1 MLGRLARPADRRSE
15 GHERDRRTDRRR
27 AWWDVISLRA
37 GHGNALPSGIASQR
51 GRRVGCDCPVGGTDG
66 SSDRAVAGKHCGV
79 RVFSVAVAVGCVF
92 LAACGPL
99 DRAELSRGV
108 ETLSALAAEGQ
119 LVADGVASD
128 RSKATYTRVHAR
140 ALADDAAHEA
150 EKLADAGVQTGIER
164 ERDQA
169 VALAQQLDDTLG
181 ELETFP
187 GGERTGRQVHGD
199 LMGIADGLD
208 RLTS

>member
-1 MLGRLARPADRRSE
+1 MIHLDR
-15 GHERDRRTDRRR
+15 
-27 AWWDVISLRA
+27 VL
-37 GHGNALPSGIASQR
+37 ALPPSEMTRSHPYHLGGAH
-51 GRRVGCDCPVGGTDG
+51 GRSSVGGTDG
-66 SSDRAVAGKHCGV
+66 SSDRAVAGKGCGV
-79 RVFSVAVAVGCVF
+79 RWVFSLAVAVGCVF
-92 LAACGPL
+92 LTGCGPL

-140 ALADDAAHEA
+140 ALADDAGHEA
-150 EKLADAGVQTGIER
+150 EKLADAGVQTGLGR

-187 GGERTGRQVHGD
+187 GGERTGGQVHGD
-199 LMGIADGLD
+199 LMRIADGLD
-208 RLTS
+208 RLTSRLAELS

>member
-1 MLGRLARPADRRSE
+1 
-15 GHERDRRTDRRR
+15 
-27 AWWDVISLRA
+27 
-37 GHGNALPSGIASQR
+37 
-51 GRRVGCDCPVGGTDG
+51 
-66 SSDRAVAGKHCGV
+66 V

-92 LAACGPL
+92 LTGCGPL

-140 ALADDAAHEA
+140 ALADDAGHEA

-187 GGERTGRQVHGD
+187 GRERTGRQVDGD
-199 LMGIADGLD
+199 LTSIADDLD
-208 RLTS
+208 RLTRRLAGPL

>member
-1 MLGRLARPADRRSE
+1 MR
-15 GHERDRRTDRRR
+15 
-27 AWWDVISLRA
+27 
-37 GHGNALPSGIASQR
+37 
-51 GRRVGCDCPVGGTDG
+51 
-66 SSDRAVAGKHCGV
+66 
-79 RVFSVAVAVGCVF
+79 RVFSLTVAVGCVF
-92 LAACGPL
+92 LTGCGPL

-128 RSKATYTRVHAR
+128 RTKATYTRVHAR
-140 ALADDAAHEA
+140 TLADDAGHEA

-187 GGERTGRQVHGD
+187 GGERTGAQVHGD
-199 LMGIADGLD
+199 LMRIANGLD
-208 RLTS
+208 RLTSRLAELS